1 MRFEPWGTEE
11 EVVAMKWRP
20 VEGEVQAQ
28 VPDVQQGL
36 DVQAQGPD
44 VLAEM
49 YKNVPLGDWRRQD
62 LS

>member
-1 MRFEPWGTEE
+1 
-11 EVVAMKWRP
+11 MKWRP

-36 DVQAQGPD
+36 DVQQVPDVQAQGPD

-62 LS
+62 LQGQA